1 MATQD
6 ELMRTKG
13 FIVTITPDSTTG
25 KGEKE
30 GWLSCSGGADVIE
43 VAQTTLGTD
52 VYKTFAPGQTTVS
65 PLVLAGYLTPDR
77 KAVLNWIKATADGD
91 PPRRQVT
98 IKPQSIE
105 QKDTKQHNYY
115 ECLIEEYVYPELSSH
130 DHNTLQEK
138 ITCRPERHDI
148 Q

>member
-6 ELMRTKG
+6 DLMRTKG
-13 FIVTITPDSTTG
+13 FIVTISENSTTG

-65 PLVLAGYLTPDR
+65 PLVMEGYLTADR
-77 KAVLNWIKATADGD
+77 KAMLTWIKAIADGD

-98 IKPQSIE
+98 VAPQSIE
-105 QKDTKQHNYY
+105 QANTKQHNYY
-115 ECLIEEYVYPELSSH
+115 DCLIEEYVYPELSSH
-130 DHNTLQEK
+130 GHETLKEK
-138 ITCRPERHDI
+138 ITIRPERHDI

>member
-25 KGEKE
+25 TGEKE

-65 PLVLAGYLTPDR
+65 ALVLAGYLTADR
-77 KAVLNWIKATADGD
+77 KAVLNWIKSTADGD
-91 PPRRQVT
+91 GPRRQVT

-138 ITCRPERHDI
+138 ITIRPERHDI